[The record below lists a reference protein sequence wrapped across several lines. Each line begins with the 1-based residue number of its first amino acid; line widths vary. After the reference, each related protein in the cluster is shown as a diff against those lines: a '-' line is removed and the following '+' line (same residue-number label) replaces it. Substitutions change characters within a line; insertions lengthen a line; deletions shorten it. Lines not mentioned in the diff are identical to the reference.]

1 MFKKK
6 DETEEL
12 EQQAKLAHQYAR
24 LDPSSLSSAVDE
36 SRQFQVSSFGRKDMI
51 EFTGFQEYLF

>member
-24 LDPSSLSSAVDE
+24 LDPSSLSSAVEE
-36 SRQFQVSSFGRKDMI
+36 SRQFQVSSFGYVRLSSVGLKA
-51 EFTGFQEYLF
+51 